1 MGLLSFVDWLVI
13 TFYLI
18 GILSISSYFSFS
30 LKNKREYFV
39 TANSYSAWPLAT
51 SVLATQCSTNSILGA
66 PAFVAFAA
74 GGGLVWLQ
82 YELALPLAMLISMI
96 FIMPII
102 FSLRVISVYEY
113 LEIRFDEN
121 QTIAQRIFFNNKI
134 NSCFYNNLWSFVVIQ
149 LITGLSFFTSVMI
162 FGFVTVVYDL
172 LGGIKAVVFSDVI
185 QMLILVFVLSLVLNI
200 LISQAGGL
208 SALFSALPENRNVA
222 LDFKNHGFGDGHDFS
237 FWPMFIGGTLL
248 YISYYMC
255 DQSQIQRGLCAK
267 NQKEA
272 QKFFY

>member
-1 MGLLSFVDWLVI
+1 MGLLSFLDLLVI
-13 TFYLI
+13 STYLI

-102 FSLRVISVYEY
+102 LSLRVISVYEY
-113 LEIRFDEN
+113 LEIRFDKKTRLLLSAFFLVTRLVVASI
-121 QTIAQRIFFNNKI
+121 TIYGV
-134 NSCFYNNLWSFVVIQ
+134 SVVIQ

-172 LGGIKAVVFSDVI
+172 LG
-185 QMLILVFVLSLVLNI
+185 
-200 LISQAGGL
+200 
-208 SALFSALPENRNVA
+208 ALR
-222 LDFKNHGFGDGHDFS
+222 
-237 FWPMFIGGTLL
+237 LL
-248 YISYYMC
+248 Y
-255 DQSQIQRGLCAK
+255 LVT
-267 NQKEA
+267 
-272 QKFFY
+272 